1 MSKMF
6 CCPPIS
12 SHQFMMPLSS
22 KRLLTYLNNSLNS
35 LNYWLIPQTCF
46 ICGDATTLPMCS
58 ACLADLPFQGPACVR
73 CATRLKKVGICKQCQ
88 KARPPYRHTQAVFS
102 YLYPLDKLILAA
114 KFDHNMAVLN
124 LLGHLMAEHLI
135 IEPRPDVLIPV
146 PLHPKR
152 LRHRGYNQSL
162 ELAKRISKHT
172 GIPVD
177 INACQRI
184 INTPPQTSLS
194 GKQRQS
200 NLKGAFKVVRVEPH
214 WQHLVLIDDVMTT
227 GATVE
232 ELASVFIAA
241 GIEQV
246 DVWCCAKSNQN
257 SL

>member
-1 MSKMF
+1 
-6 CCPPIS
+6 
-12 SHQFMMPLSS
+12 MMPLSS
-22 KRLLTYLNNSLNS
+22 KRLLTYLNNSLKS
-35 LNYWLIPQTCF
+35 LNYWLIPQICF
-46 ICGDATTLPMCS
+46 LCGDAATTLPICS
-58 ACLADLPFQGPACVR
+58 ACLVDLPFQGPACIR
-73 CATRLKKVGICKQCQ
+73 CARRLQKVGICQHCQ
-88 KARPPYRHTQAVFS
+88 KARPHYTHTQAVFS

-114 KFDHNMAVLN
+114 KFHHNMAVLN
-124 LLGHLMAEHLI
+124 LLGHLMAQHLTI
-135 IEPRPDVLIPV
+135 DSRPDVLIPV

-172 GIPVD
+172 GIPIA

-200 NLKGAFKVVRVEPH
+200 NLKGAFKVVRVERH

-227 GATVE
+227 GATVK
-232 ELASVFIAA
+232 ELASVFKAA

-246 DVWCCAKSNQN
+246 DVWCCAKSTTDGM
-257 SL
+257 